1 MLMIK
6 KIARVCIHW
15 TAPSFK
21 EEIKM
26 RIGIVSSDGENV
38 DLHLGKA
45 KSVYIYD
52 GEDFVEKRD
61 VEISQDSK
69 HQGGKVIK
77 ACNDCDV
84 LIAVQY
90 GFKSK
95 IKADD
100 AGIKLVMD
108 EGSVSEVLNRYLEH
122 VDFIKNI
129 KFK

>member
-1 MLMIK
+1 
-6 KIARVCIHW
+6 
-15 TAPSFK
+15 
-21 EEIKM
+21 M

-38 DLHLGKA
+38 DLHLGKG
-45 KSVYIYD
+45 KSVYVYD
-52 GEDFVEKRD
+52 YEDELSFVEMRS

-69 HQGGKVIK
+69 HQGSKVLK
-77 ACNDCDV
+77 ACEDCDV

-108 EGSVSEVLNRYLEH
+108 EGSIGEVLKRYLNH
-122 VDFIKNI
+122 VDFIKNV
-129 KFK
+129 KVK